1 MRVLVIPEDSRKDKF
16 ILKPLF
22 ESLFRSLGKSR
33 TRIRVCEDP
42 VLGGV
47 REALKSSNMSEIIR
61 RQGGMT
67 QIFILCVDRDGEAG
81 RRQRLQEM
89 EQEFGN
95 ARVFLAE
102 NAWEE
107 LETWVLAGLDL
118 PADWD
123 WQTVRAE
130 VQVKETYFDPL
141 VERRSLSR
149 APGGG
154 RKLLAEEEARR
165 ITSIRQKC
173 SEDFDA
179 LARRLEAAM

>member
-1 MRVLVIPEDSRKDKF
+1 MLGYSWPKT
-16 ILKPLF
+16 P
-22 ESLFRSLGKSR
+22 GKSLR
-33 TRIRVCEDP
+33 PGSSRVWICP
-42 VLGGV
+42 
-47 REALKSSNMSEIIR
+47 R
-61 RQGGMT
+61 
-67 QIFILCVDRDGEAG
+67 
-81 RRQRLQEM
+81 
-89 EQEFGN
+89 
-95 ARVFLAE
+95 
-102 NAWEE
+102 
-107 LETWVLAGLDL
+107 
-118 PADWD
+118 DWD

-154 RKLLAEEEARR
+154 RKLLAEEAARR